1 MNDVCKR
8 NVPIN
13 ARKVTA
19 IVSTVEYYFLY
30 QVMMVACIF
39 LVRVAQNSSDTYL
52 AVITLPNCRVPRSR
66 IVKGELLGTN
76 SENRRNVS
84 CT

>member
-8 NVPIN
+8 NVPIP

-19 IVSTVEYYFLY
+19 AVSTVVLLFVPSDDGCLHSS
-30 QVMMVACIF
+30 

-52 AVITLPNCRVPRSR
+52 AVITLPNCRAPRSR